1 MPTDEER
8 RRCFEGRR
16 CCTRPRTTRNARA
29 FASARSA
36 AIMGKRVAPVVLRGV
51 TMTHERLE
59 RFRRQLLDVRL
70 TLLRR
75 RRQALADEQGLMAE
89 REVDWTDAA
98 ANDTAVTVLESLSET
113 ERQALRRIDR
123 SLQR

>member
-1 MPTDEER
+1 
-8 RRCFEGRR
+8 
-16 CCTRPRTTRNARA
+16 
-29 FASARSA
+29 
-36 AIMGKRVAPVVLRGV
+36 
-51 TMTHERLE
+51 MTHERLE

-75 RRQALADEQGLMAE
+75 RRQVLADEQGLMAE

-123 SLQR
+123 SLQRMDRGDYGKCTVCHEPIDDARLRALPDTDRCVTCAVQ